1 MRISREEYQKQLES
15 QLAKAYSARTV
26 DHALHPRNMGNL
38 PLASGYASLTGTCG
52 DTMEIWLSVNNEI
65 IEEAVF
71 MTDGCVTTI
80 AAGSVV
86 TELARGKHV
95 DNALQIDEQ
104 QILQGLDGLPE
115 ESRHCALLAA
125 STLEKAIM
133 DYHEYNIE
141 RQRRDYKKQW

>member
-1 MRISREEYQKQLES
+1 MRISREEYQQQLEA
-15 QLAKAYSARTV
+15 QLGKTYSDRTV
-26 DHALHPRNMGNL
+26 DHALHPRNMRNL
-38 PLASGYASLTGTCG
+38 PLASGCASITGTCG
-52 DTMEIWLSVNNEI
+52 DTMEIWLSVNNDV

-80 AAGSVV
+80 AAGSMV

-95 DNALQIDEQ
+95 DEALQIDDQ
-104 QILQGLDGLPE
+104 QILERLDGLPE

-133 DYHEYNIE
+133 DYHEYCME
-141 RQRRDYKKQW
+141 KQRRCYKKQW